1 MSGPPPSTRSRLRS
15 PHLPVEA
22 APAAPSDAS
31 SRVPRV
37 SIVVPTFNEAGN
49 IDRLLDRIA
58 AVMGSDGVTGPWEVV
73 VVDDDSAD
81 GTWRRVEDRSRR
93 DDRVRLLRRV
103 GHRGLSSAV
112 LAGMAV
118 ARGEVLVVIDGDL
131 QHDEERIPDLVAA
144 IDDGADIAMGSRS
157 VDGGGY
163 GTMGRRRQLWSRVGT
178 ALARLATGVEVSD
191 PMSGFF
197 AVSRDRYQELAGR
210 LNPHGFKILLEFLAR
225 GSRPR
230 VREVG
235 YVFRSR
241 GEGTTKFSLRVV
253 AGFLLSIAELA
264 LVERFGRLSR
274 GGR

>member
-1 MSGPPPSTRSRLRS
+1 MSGPSPTARSRLPSARS
-15 PHLPVEA
+15 SA
-22 APAAPSDAS
+22 APAPPPSAPLPT
-31 SRVPRV
+31 PRV
-37 SIVVPTFNEAGN
+37 SVVVPTFNEAGN

-58 AVMGSDGVTGPWEVV
+58 VVLEADPAVGPYEVV

-93 DDRVRLLRRV
+93 DPRIRLLRRV

-112 LAGMAV
+112 LAGMAM

-131 QHDEERIPDLVAA
+131 QHDEGRIPDLVAA
-144 IDDGADIAMGSRS
+144 IGDGAEIALGSRA

-163 GTMGRRRQLWSRVGT
+163 GPMGRRRQLWSRVGT
-178 ALARLATGVEVSD
+178 GLARVATGVEVSD

-197 AVSRDRYQELAGR
+197 AVSRSRYQELSGR
-210 LNPHGFKILLEFLAR
+210 LNPRGFKILLEFLAR

-230 VREVG
+230 VQEVG

-241 GEGTTKFSLRVV
+241 DEGTTKFNLRVV
-253 AGFLLSIAELA
+253 VGFLLSVTELA
-264 LVERFGRLSR
+264 LVERLGRR
-274 GGR
+274 RRR